1 MQFIYVLP
9 GWEGSAHDGRVL
21 RDAVTRRNG
30 LKVPNGYYYLVDGG
44 YTNGKGFFAPFRGQQ
59 YHLNDW
65 RDGYRPTTP
74 TELFNMKHSST
85 RNAIE
90 RCFGLLKMWW
100 AILRSP
106 SFYDITTQSR
116 IILAC
121 CMLHNF
127 IRREMLVDPMEDNMN
142 TQLQDGNL
150 EANDYITVVE
160 SSDEWTTWRQ
170 NLALEMFNTWRATR
184 EARES

>member
-1 MQFIYVLP
+1 
-9 GWEGSAHDGRVL
+9 
-21 RDAVTRRNG
+21 
-30 LKVPNGYYYLVDGG
+30 
-44 YTNGKGFFAPFRGQQ
+44 
-59 YHLNDW
+59 
-65 RDGYRPTTP
+65 
-74 TELFNMKHSST
+74 MKHSSA
-85 RNAIE
+85 RNVIE
-90 RCFGLLKMWW
+90 RCFGLLKMRW

-106 SFYDITTQSR
+106 SFYDITTQRR
-116 IILAC
+116 IISAC

-150 EANDYITVVE
+150 EVNNYITVVE

-170 NLALEMFNTWRATR
+170 NLALEMFNTWRAAGEAR